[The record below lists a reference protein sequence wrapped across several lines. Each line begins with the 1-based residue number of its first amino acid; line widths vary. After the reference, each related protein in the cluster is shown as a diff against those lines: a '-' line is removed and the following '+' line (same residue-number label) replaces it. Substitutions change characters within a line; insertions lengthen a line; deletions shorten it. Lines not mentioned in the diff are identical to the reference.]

1 MSTTR
6 ILTIVF
12 ALTSIGL
19 AYFLFNSINS
29 SIKEAKRI
37 ERVEKAVI
45 EKLKMIREAQL
56 AYKAVNGQYTSDW
69 DKLINFVD
77 TGSFYLI
84 ERKETVITLDYGA
97 DSTFVEL
104 DTLGTVLVRD
114 SVFNE
119 KKYPKF
125 NLETLPYVP
134 GVEGNVK
141 FQMFADKI
149 TKSGVLV
156 DVVEVWNPNPVNPE
170 RDEES
175 EYNTKKPLRFGS
187 RTAVTTAGN
196 WE

>member
-12 ALTSIGL
+12 ALTSVGL

-37 ERVEKAVI
+37 ERVETAVI

-97 DSTFVEL
+97 DSTYVEL

-125 NLETLPYVP
+125 NLETLAFVP

-156 DVVEVWNPNPVNPE
+156 DVVEVWNPNPVNPA